1 MGLIF
6 YQKTSN
12 VNDSSIWWTGA
23 NMQKAGFFCPVFLPI
38 FAIGMPSAKLSVCN
52 CSGEAFIKTEGAMP
66 FLTASAT
73 KML

>member
-1 MGLIF
+1 MTVRFDELVPIC
-6 YQKTSN
+6 KKR
-12 VNDSSIWWTGA
+12 D
-23 NMQKAGFFCPVFLPI
+23 FFCPVLFPI

-52 CSGEAFIKTEGAMP
+52 CSEEAFIKTEGAMP